1 MDNQTQRSG
10 IRGWLSRHKPTKRRL
25 IQVYAALL
33 YNANLKGFS
42 TGKIYTGDSKK
53 FCLPGLNC
61 YSCPGAVGACPL
73 GSLQNALASSS
84 TSSVA
89 YVFGILIL
97 LGLLLGRAICGFL
110 CPFGLIQELLH
121 KIPSPKLKKN
131 KVTKVFS
138 YFKYVILG
146 IFVVMIP
153 LAFST
158 KLPVPGFCKYIC
170 PDGTLIG
177 AIALLVNPSNAD
189 MFSMLGPLFT
199 WKFCLLVAFL
209 VSSVFI
215 YRFFCRFF
223 CPLGAIYGFF
233 CKVAMLGVKLDKEK
247 CISCGKCVEQCQ
259 MDIRHVGD
267 HECIHCG
274 KCIPVC
280 PTKAIRWSGSKFFL
294 AESEIKKDATEE
306 EIAQVKAHNK
316 KVEKRRK
323 VCQIV
328 GAVLAIALLVGAFW
342 YFWPESQTPNVGD
355 TTPSGSETSPSE
367 PEPTEPVIVETP
379 TPDTAFNLRID
390 KDGTAY
396 YFNGQISSD
405 DSLGELGTTDDISE
419 AVEIFV
425 EQTEGGY
432 KLYFIQDSLTRSTQ
446 ETYIC
451 VYEDG
456 DEVKICIDR
465 NSQHYVETGTVFNWD
480 RENMTFTAEVEG
492 EEYFIGATE
501 SDSFGAT
508 PVSKMTD
515 DNVSHLYTV
524 VSEPSGDGPTPPDD
538 KKYGYEVGNYCP
550 EFTLSLIGSDET
562 ISLSQFEGKVVVVNF
577 WANWCTPCK
586 NELPEFDRLAVDYAD
601 DVAII
606 AISTDSLKLNSSTP
620 DSYIQEQMNA
630 CQNFIEEND
639 LTNIYAAFDSAAALS
654 GSSAYATIGHSRNDL
669 PITLVLDRDGKIIF
683 FTTGGLTYEK
693 LLGAIAPAL

>member
-1 MDNQTQRSG
+1 MDNQTQKSG
-10 IRGWLSRHKPTKRRL
+10 IRGWFSRHKPTKRRL

-89 YVFGILIL
+89 YVFGILVL

-146 IFVVMIP
+146 VFVVMIP

-177 AIALLVNPSNAD
+177 AIALLINPSNAD

-294 AESEIKKDATEE
+294 AESAVKKDATEE
-306 EIAQVKAHNK
+306 EIAQVEAHNK

-328 GAVLAIALLVGAFW
+328 GSVLAIALLIGAFW
-342 YFWPESQTPNVGD
+342 YFWPHTHSYGDWVTVTEPSCTSQGLQVRTCECGEQETRSIPALGHNFEDGVCTVCGTHKGD
-355 TTPSGSETSPSE
+355 DGPDSTSPSG
-367 PEPTEPVIVETP
+367 
-379 TPDTAFNLRID
+379 N
-390 KDGTAY
+390 
-396 YFNGQISSD
+396 
-405 DSLGELGTTDDISE
+405 GTTP
-419 AVEIFV
+419 
-425 EQTEGGY
+425 
-432 KLYFIQDSLTRSTQ
+432 
-446 ETYIC
+446 
-451 VYEDG
+451 
-456 DEVKICIDR
+456 ID
-465 NSQHYVETGTVFNWD
+465 
-480 RENMTFTAEVEG
+480 
-492 EEYFIGATE
+492 
-501 SDSFGAT
+501 
-508 PVSKMTD
+508 PSK
-515 DNVSHLYTV
+515 
-524 VSEPSGDGPTPPDD
+524 E
-538 KKYGYEVGNYCP
+538 YGYEIGNYCP

-562 ISLSQFEGKVVVVNF
+562 ISLSQFEGKVVVINF

-586 NELPEFDRLAVDYAD
+586 NELPEFDQLAADYAD

-606 AISTDSLKLNSSTP
+606 AISTDSLKLSSSYT
-620 DSYIQEQMNA
+620 DSYIQSQMSA
-630 CQNFIEEND
+630 CQKFIED
-639 LTNIYAAFDSAAALS
+639 KGLTNIYAAFDADAALS
-654 GSSAYATIGHSRNDL
+654 GNSAYATLGHSRNDL
-669 PITLVLDRDGKIIF
+669 PITLILDRDGKIIF

-693 LLGAIAPAL
+693 LLGAVAPAL

>member
-1 MDNQTQRSG
+1 MDNQTQKSG

-342 YFWPESQTPNVGD
+342 YFWPKSQVPSD
-355 TTPSGSETSPSE
+355 DSTTPSGSETSPS
-367 PEPTEPVIVETP
+367 
-379 TPDTAFNLRID
+379 
-390 KDGTAY
+390 G
-396 YFNGQISSD
+396 D
-405 DSLGELGTTDDISE
+405 D
-419 AVEIFV
+419 
-425 EQTEGGY
+425 
-432 KLYFIQDSLTRSTQ
+432 
-446 ETYIC
+446 
-451 VYEDG
+451 
-456 DEVKICIDR
+456 
-465 NSQHYVETGTVFNWD
+465 
-480 RENMTFTAEVEG
+480 
-492 EEYFIGATE
+492 
-501 SDSFGAT
+501 
-508 PVSKMTD
+508 
-515 DNVSHLYTV
+515 
-524 VSEPSGDGPTPPDD
+524 PTPPDD

-550 EFTLSLIGSDET
+550 EFTLSLIGSDKT

-669 PITLVLDRDGKIIF
+669 PITLVLDRDGKIIS